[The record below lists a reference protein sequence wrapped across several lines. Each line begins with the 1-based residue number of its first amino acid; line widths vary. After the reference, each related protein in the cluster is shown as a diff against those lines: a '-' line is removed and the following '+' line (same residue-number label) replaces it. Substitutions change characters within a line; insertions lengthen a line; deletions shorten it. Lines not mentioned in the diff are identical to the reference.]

1 MPFDRNRRIKGRC
14 HADFPQSHS
23 QELAVNRIYT
33 LAAGLLHPPLNRDD
47 CLILR
52 HPLAEGDSAMKQ
64 WTKSLGLWLGS
75 AAILT
80 TLLLAA
86 PVAAQNGQGGSG
98 QGQNGQGGGT
108 WIPSPEPA
116 TLTLL
121 ALGGGAAALVRYRK
135 SRRGK

>member
-1 MPFDRNRRIKGRC
+1 
-14 HADFPQSHS
+14 
-23 QELAVNRIYT
+23 
-33 LAAGLLHPPLNRDD
+33 
-47 CLILR
+47 
-52 HPLAEGDSAMKQ
+52 MKQ
-64 WTKSLGLWLGS
+64 WTKSLKLWLGS